1 MLSWL
6 PENISTYGAEID
18 SLVFHSGPDSTEYHE
33 ASRLLDELLPQDQES
48 NLERLVSQI
57 ETFDFHWGTSDGT

>member
-18 SLVFHSGPDSTEYHE
+18 SLFYVVYYVTVVAFWMVAAAMVAFMIMYRSREGHRAKYFHSHIRAIGD
-33 ASRLLDELLPQDQES
+33 D
-48 NLERLVSQI
+48 
-57 ETFDFHWGTSDGT
+57 

>member
-18 SLVFHSGPDSTEYHE
+18 SLFYLIYYIT
-33 ASRLLDELLPQDQES
+33 
-48 NLERLVSQI
+48 LVAFYLVAAAMVI
-57 ETFDFHWGTSDGT
+57 FLM